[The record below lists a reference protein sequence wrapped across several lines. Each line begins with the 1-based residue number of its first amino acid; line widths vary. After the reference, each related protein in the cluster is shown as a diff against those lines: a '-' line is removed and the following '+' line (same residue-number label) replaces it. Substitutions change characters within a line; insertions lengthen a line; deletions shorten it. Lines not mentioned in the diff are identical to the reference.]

1 MNGNTV
7 FKLEMPELPALLKKL
22 REVGGNTLA
31 KKAVRKGLK
40 AGSKLMQATAKQL
53 APKYAGKYPKSRVD
67 RKPGTLRKNIRSMA
81 MRRSRQRFGYVV
93 SAGLRGKNINSGEAY
108 YGLFVEKGGPKRRA
122 IPFMRPAFDRHKDA
136 TVALVMGSVRTTL
149 ESLWV
154 RK

>member
-7 FKLEMPELPALLKKL
+7 FKLSMPELPAMLKKL

-53 APKYAGKYPKSRVD
+53 APKFKGKYPKSRLD
-67 RKPGTLRKNIRSMA
+67 RQPGTLRKNIRSMA
-81 MRRSRQRFGYVV
+81 MKRSRVRFGYVV

-108 YGLFVEKGGPKRRA
+108 YGLFVEKGGPKRA
-122 IPFMRPAFDRHKDA
+122 PKPFMRPAFDRHKDA
-136 TVALVMGSVRTTL
+136 AVAFVMSEVRTAL
-149 ESLWV
+149 EGAWA
-154 RK
+154 KQ